1 MLHYSY
7 HGWDELKSPVSNTTF
22 WSSVRISKSNIKSY
36 SESYRFTEHFVISFD
51 IYQSTRAP
59 VVGFTLRLLSIFTV
73 VCEPRRYFANYPRQ
87 ISVCCS
93 SRLDFPR
100 LNELLLLS
108 WPPLLARLREN
119 LVGAGSQVAA
129 VPPAAYKYL
138 TSSFNSGFSEKVRI
152 EALMR
157 LIYTMRFSYNSPAL
171 ISLTCSTDP
180 GNLNACSSRY
190 HPHSASAPAN
200 SF

>member
-36 SESYRFTEHFVISFD
+36 SESYRVTEEHFTHFIF
-51 IYQSTRAP
+51 TRAP

-108 WPPLLARLREN
+108 WPPLVLASVRTWSGPEVKLLRSRQLLTN
-119 LVGAGSQVAA
+119 ILQVLSTLAS
-129 VPPAAYKYL
+129 PKK
-138 TSSFNSGFSEKVRI
+138 FN
-152 EALMR
+152 
-157 LIYTMRFSYNSPAL
+157 
-171 ISLTCSTDP
+171 
-180 GNLNACSSRY
+180 
-190 HPHSASAPAN
+190 
-200 SF
+200 

>member
-108 WPPLLARLREN
+108 WPPLVLASVRTWSGPEVKLLRSRQLLTN
-119 LVGAGSQVAA
+119 ILQVLSTLAS
-129 VPPAAYKYL
+129 PKK
-138 TSSFNSGFSEKVRI
+138 SELKR
-152 EALMR
+152 
-157 LIYTMRFSYNSPAL
+157 S
-171 ISLTCSTDP
+171 
-180 GNLNACSSRY
+180 
-190 HPHSASAPAN
+190 
-200 SF
+200 